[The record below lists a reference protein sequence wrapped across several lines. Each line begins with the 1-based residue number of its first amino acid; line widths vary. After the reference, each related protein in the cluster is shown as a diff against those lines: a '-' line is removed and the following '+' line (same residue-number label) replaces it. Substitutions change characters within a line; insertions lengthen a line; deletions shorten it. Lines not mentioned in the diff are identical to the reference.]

1 MKKSA
6 NLKLLAEAGIKFSG
20 IDCLVEIFPAPIPES
35 IDGIDIDSES
45 DLFQMSSL
53 EGYDVLFI
61 PSAENLQGESDGKE
75 YQFKRTDFLKWQ
87 LMRFSEKTIFQLI
100 NKTDCDVT
108 QLLDDDSE
116 FEKDP
121 DDSPHTWLNPFE
133 DDPSIYEKGLKYIAR
148 LREEVPEVF
157 YSKLIKSILDPKFG
171 VQEHLETEISNNLNE
186 VRQMYAHW
194 TVPLMIVSVGRFFP
208 YTEADYDIHIRMD
221 DYRLEHMYV
230 RNYDE
235 GDVEG

>member
-6 NLKLLAEAGIKFSG
+6 NLNLLAESGIEFSG
-20 IDCLVEIFPAPIPES
+20 IDSVVEIFPAPIPES
-35 IDGIDIDSES
+35 FDGIDIDSES
-45 DLFQMSSL
+45 DLFRMSSL

-61 PSAENLQGESDGKE
+61 PSAENLQGESDGKK
-75 YQFKRTDFLKWQ
+75 YQFKRTDFLRWQ

-116 FEKDP
+116 YEKDP
-121 DDSPHTWLNPFE
+121 DYSPETWLNQYE
-133 DDPSIYEKGLKYIAR
+133 DEPGNYEKGLKYIAR
-148 LREEVPEVF
+148 LKEEIPDVF
-157 YSKLIKSILDPKFG
+157 YSKLFESILDPKFG
-171 VQEHLETEISNNLNE
+171 VLEHLETEISDNLDE

-194 TVPLMIVSVGRFFP
+194 AVPLMIVSIGKFFP
-208 YTEADYDIHIRMD
+208 YIEADNDSRLRMD